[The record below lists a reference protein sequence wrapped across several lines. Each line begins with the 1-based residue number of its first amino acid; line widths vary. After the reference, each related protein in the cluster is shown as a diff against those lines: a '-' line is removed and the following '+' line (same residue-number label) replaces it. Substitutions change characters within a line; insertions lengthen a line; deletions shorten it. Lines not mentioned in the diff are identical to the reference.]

1 MKKYP
6 VIYVILAG
14 LSWGSAGLFIHFLSA
29 FGFESSDFTMAR
41 CMVSA
46 VVALI
51 LALLFHRKNLRV
63 TARQLVPL
71 VGSGLSFCA
80 MAYFYYMGIKYSSAP
95 TAAMILNL
103 APIIVMAFSVL
114 FWKER
119 FTLQKGLAVLG
130 ALVGCALV
138 IGIADGMIFS
148 PKGII
153 YSFISCAGYATYSI
167 MVRTA
172 SKRQVETTTITVY
185 NFLFASIVSLFLFHP
200 LNLVEKATSV
210 PFHAII
216 ALVGF
221 GAVTGFLASF
231 FHSKGLEKLPAGV
244 VASMA
249 SIEPMTITVTS
260 VIFLGEQLTVA
271 AVVGIILILASVT
284 VLSLEKK

>member
-95 TAAMILNL
+95 TAAMLHTASWSELHRNGRLKPPRLLRTIFCLQ
-103 APIIVMAFSVL
+103 VL
-114 FWKER
+114 F
-119 FTLQKGLAVLG
+119 L
-130 ALVGCALV
+130 C
-138 IGIADGMIFS
+138 S
-148 PKGII
+148 C
-153 YSFISCAGYATYSI
+153 FI
-167 MVRTA
+167 
-172 SKRQVETTTITVY
+172 
-185 NFLFASIVSLFLFHP
+185 P
-200 LNLVEKATSV
+200 LR
-210 PFHAII
+210 
-216 ALVGF
+216 
-221 GAVTGFLASF
+221 
-231 FHSKGLEKLPAGV
+231 
-244 VASMA
+244 
-249 SIEPMTITVTS
+249 
-260 VIFLGEQLTVA
+260 
-271 AVVGIILILASVT
+271 
-284 VLSLEKK
+284 